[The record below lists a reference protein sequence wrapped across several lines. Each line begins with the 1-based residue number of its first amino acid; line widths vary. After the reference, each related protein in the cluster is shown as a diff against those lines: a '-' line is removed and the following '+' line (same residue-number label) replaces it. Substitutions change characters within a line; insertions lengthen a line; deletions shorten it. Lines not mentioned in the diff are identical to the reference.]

1 MIKRLIQFFTRKNKT
16 KVIQRSS
23 TAITSFQKVIESLEK
38 TKELASEIITKNI
51 RSIEALQAD
60 NDELTDVLNKNEKII
75 SNIEK
80 ILN

>member
-16 KVIQRSS
+16 EIIRRSS
-23 TAITSFQKVIESLEK
+23 AAIASFQKVIESLEK

-80 ILN
+80 I